1 MRIHH
6 VVWDWNGTLL
16 DDVTLIAQ
24 ATSQCLGA
32 LGCDPLDVDTYRAA
46 YRRPIHEFYEHLLG
60 RALGPGE
67 FERLDREWH
76 DLYVGGVADCH
87 LFEGVEQAL
96 DRVHAQGWTQSICS
110 MYPHDELGHVV
121 AALGV
126 TGRFLRIDGISEERR
141 GGRKA
146 DHLRDHLAALRL
158 SGEQVVVIG
167 DSLDDAEA
175 AEACGAAAILLTT
188 GLHHPD
194 HLETAGVPVAHS
206 VLDALA
212 VVESGVAVAVVS
224 EGV

>member
-32 LGCDPLDVDTYRAA
+32 LGCDPLDVDAYRAA

-76 DLYVGGVADCH
+76 ALYVGGVADCG

-96 DRVHAQGWTQSICS
+96 DRVHARGWTQSICS
-110 MYPHDELGHVV
+110 MYPHEEIGGLVH
-121 AALGV
+121 ALGIA
-126 TGRFLRIDGISEERR
+126 GRFLRIDGIGAERR

-146 DHLRDHLAALRL
+146 DHLRDHLAALHLDGDR
-158 SGEQVVVIG
+158 VVVIG

-175 AEACGAAAILLTT
+175 AQACGAASILLTT

-194 HLETAGVPVAHS
+194 QLEQAGVPVAVS

-212 VVESGVAVAVVS
+212 LVEEGVAVAVAS
-224 EGV
+224 EGA